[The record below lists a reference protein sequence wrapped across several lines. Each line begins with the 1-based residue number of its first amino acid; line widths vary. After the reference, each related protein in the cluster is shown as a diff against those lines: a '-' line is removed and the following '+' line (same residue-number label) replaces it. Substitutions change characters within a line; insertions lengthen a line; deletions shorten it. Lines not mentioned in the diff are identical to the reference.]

1 MSRRTKP
8 PYPAAFREQMIELVK
23 AGRSPEELARE
34 FGCTA
39 QSIHN
44 WLCRA
49 SYGSDGKPSK
59 EPGLSSIEREELVKL
74 RRDVRRLQM
83 ERDILAKAT
92 AWFANKDEKTSTPS
106 SS

>member
-1 MSRRTKP
+1 MPGRTKP
-8 PYPAAFREQMIELVK
+8 PYPTAFRQQMIELVK
-23 AGRSPEELARE
+23 AGRSPDELARE

-44 WLCRA
+44 WLGKA
-49 SYGSDGKPSK
+49 SLGSDGRPSNAA
-59 EPGLSSIEREELVKL
+59 GLSSNEREELVKL
-74 RRDVRRLQM
+74 RREVRRLQM

-92 AWFANKDEKTSTPS
+92 AWFANKDEKMSTPS

>member
-1 MSRRTKP
+1 
-8 PYPAAFREQMIELVK
+8 MIELVR
-23 AGRSPEELARE
+23 AGRSPDDLARE

-44 WLCRA
+44 WLGRA

-74 RRDVRRLQM
+74 RREVRRLQM

-92 AWFANKDEKTSTPS
+92 AWFADKDEKTSTPS